1 VPLCS
6 SVLQI
11 TNGFKVYY
19 APTTALADTC
29 SILQKNSLAPMS
41 GLKPIACQ
49 SKYGLSQHKGGKAK
63 GWVVEMHIMSNC
75 VMNRGNAA
83 VTADR
88 NMVPPVESNAL
99 DPVYL
104 WFSFWTG
111 TGVNQSPGRGQAIK
125 ILQWQSITRSAVC
138 KY

>member
-1 VPLCS
+1 MGQVSTKGEKL
-6 SVLQI
+6 
-11 TNGFKVYY
+11 K
-19 APTTALADTC
+19 D
-29 SILQKNSLAPMS
+29 
-41 GLKPIACQ
+41 GLLK
-49 SKYGLSQHKGGKAK
+49 
-63 GWVVEMHIMSNC
+63 HIMSNC
-75 VMNRGNAA
+75 VVNRGNAA
-83 VTADR
+83 VTADW

-111 TGVNQSPGRGQAIK
+111 TRVNQSPGRGQAIK